1 MRLPREVAESAGLDA
16 GQTVELIARGGEI
29 VIRAPR
35 PPGLGDLFVGRSA
48 DEWRGLYRGIDPW
61 GPDVGRE
68 IVEE

>member
-1 MRLPREVAESAGLDA
+1 MRLPREVAELAGLDA

-35 PPGLGDLFVGRSA
+35 PLGLDDLFVGRSA
-48 DEWRGLYRGIDPW
+48 DEWRKLYRGIDPW